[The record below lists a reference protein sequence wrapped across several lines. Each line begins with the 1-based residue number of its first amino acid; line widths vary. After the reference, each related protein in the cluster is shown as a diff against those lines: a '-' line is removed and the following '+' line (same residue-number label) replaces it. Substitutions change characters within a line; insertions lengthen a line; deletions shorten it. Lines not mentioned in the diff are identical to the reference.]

1 MKLSDLL
8 SSDTIVSELKNT
20 TKEGIIEEMSE
31 VIAKAYPE
39 HDKSEISSVLV
50 EREKLGSTGIE
61 NGVAIPHAKLK
72 NLDRIIIA
80 FGRSIEGIDF
90 QAHDKNP
97 SHLFFVLLAP
107 DSSAGIHLKTL
118 ACISKLLKEA
128 TIRDK
133 LMQATSSDDIYNVIK
148 EGDERL
154 SC

>member
-8 SSDTIVSELKNT
+8 SSDTIISELKNT
-20 TKEGIIEEMSE
+20 TKQGVIE
-31 VIAKAYPE
+31 
-39 HDKSEISSVLV
+39 EISSVIATAYPNFNKNEISTVLI

-72 NLDRIIIA
+72 DLDRIIVA
-80 FGRSIEGIDF
+80 FARSKEGVDF
-90 QAHDKNP
+90 QSHDKKP
-97 SHLFFVLLAP
+97 SHLFFTLLAP

-118 ACISKLLKEA
+118 ACISKLLKET

-133 LMQATSSDDIYNVIK
+133 LMQARDSDDIYEIIK
-148 EGDERL
+148 RGDEDL